1 MQARPVVVLLDRAER
16 QFEGV
21 GGDQRVLLVDRVDLQ
36 RHEVEQLGVAEGRH
50 PQAFG
55 PTVGTRL
62 EHIEDAFEEYIGSG
76 HQGVGQVAQAL
87 EQLLHQAAS
96 ALAAEHLGMLD
107 DDLAAEVLQRLAEA
121 GGAVVADD
129 QVRPRAEQGDMA
141 RRRLQ
146 QGFGEA
152 ARGVLVVADH
162 RGEALRVELA
172 VDGHHRQAF
181 GDQPGMGIIPG
192 RQATGDDQR
201 VAAARAEQVDHLALG
216 LRLVVGAGDQQLV
229 AARPGALFEL
239 LGEAGVA
246 GVFQVREDE
255 AEGAGLPAAQAGG
268 LLVRLVAVFLD
279 HGKHALDGGG
289 ADAPLGGLAID
300 DVAGGGHRD
309 PGQAGDITEFQTD
322 LYWRRRQVGLQGSII
337 IG

>member
-1 MQARPVVVLLDRAER
+1 MRRR
-16 QFEGV
+16 
-21 GGDQRVLLVDRVDLQ
+21 
-36 RHEVEQLGVAEGRH
+36 
-50 PQAFG
+50 
-55 PTVGTRL
+55 
-62 EHIEDAFEEYIGSG
+62 
-76 HQGVGQVAQAL
+76 
-87 EQLLHQAAS
+87 AAS
-96 ALAAEHLGMLD
+96 WSSLIT
-107 DDLAAEVLQRLAEA
+107 EA
-121 GGAVVADD
+121 KRCGSS
-129 QVRPRAEQGDMA
+129 
-141 RRRLQ
+141 
-146 QGFGEA
+146 
-152 ARGVLVVADH
+152 
-162 RGEALRVELA
+162 LA

>member
-1 MQARPVVVLLDRAER
+1 MTSPRKS
-16 QFEGV
+16 F
-21 GGDQRVLLVDRVDLQ
+21 
-36 RHEVEQLGVAEGRH
+36 
-50 PQAFG
+50 
-55 PTVGTRL
+55 
-62 EHIEDAFEEYIGSG
+62 
-76 HQGVGQVAQAL
+76 
-87 EQLLHQAAS
+87 S
-96 ALAAEHLGMLD
+96 AW
-107 DDLAAEVLQRLAEA
+107 RKA

-146 QGFGEA
+146 QGFGE

-216 LRLVVGAGDQQLV
+216 LRLVVGAGDQQL

-268 LLVRLVAVFLD
+268 LLVRLVAVFSTTASTRSTVA
-279 HGKHALDGGG
+279 ALMRRW
-289 ADAPLGGLAID
+289 AALPLM
-300 DVAGGGHRD
+300 
-309 PGQAGDITEFQTD
+309 T
-322 LYWRRRQVGLQGSII
+322 
-337 IG
+337 